1 MSEPIEPYACSRGT
15 VLAHDGSI
23 YIIATTDGRTI
34 GIAAASGEPGP
45 ANVEADILA
54 SEAPDLPAIRARL
67 RARATERRWQVE
79 TAGITIAG
87 VQVATDD
94 RAKTLLTGADRKA
107 RRDPAFVTRWK
118 GEDGTWADV
127 NAATVIAIADA
138 VFDHVNACFA
148 REEALH
154 AAIAA
159 AADAGALEAL
169 VPEIEAFEL
178 PI

>member
-15 VLAHDGSI
+15 VLAHESGS

-34 GIAAASGEPGP
+34 GIPAASGDPSP

-79 TAGITIAG
+79 TAGITLGG

-94 RAKTLLTGADRKA
+94 RAKTLLAGASERA
-107 RRDPAFVTRWK
+107 RRDAGFSTRWK
-118 GEDGTWADV
+118 GADGTWAPV
-127 NAATVIAIADA
+127 SNATIIALADA
-138 VFDHVNACFA
+138 VFAHIDACFL
-148 REEALH
+148 REEELH
-154 AAIAA
+154 GLIAA
-159 AADAGALEAL
+159 AADAAALDAL
-169 VPEIEAFEL
+169 IPVIEAFTAES
-178 PI
+178 